1 MQFGRAIRS
10 ADSVGQFGRPRK
22 QQSTSPFV
30 PDPTSRNQGLPQ
42 FRPQKGECVPEAA
55 REELGHLIVSC
66 GAGSQGFWRR
76 SIGLA
81 AQVHGTFGAGVVFGD
96 RPAPPQAI
104 ESCFAAQVPTTFP
117 HLRQSSI
124 SPAPENTVTC
134 TKTQESIP
142 RKTKSAIADV
152 ATAPITHSFNRQS
165 LHPHPIRIRL
175 PPLEPQRPIHL
186 VRGDAGGAGGQ
197 V

>member
-1 MQFGRAIRS
+1 MGGGGRCN
-10 ADSVGQFGRPRK
+10 SVGQFGRPRK

-66 GAGSQGFWRR
+66 GAGAQDFWRR

-96 RPAPPQAI
+96 RPAPPQAV
-104 ESCFAAQVPTTFP
+104 ESCFVAQVPTIFP

-124 SPAPENTVTC
+124 SPAPIQHRTC
-134 TKTQESIP
+134 ARYSIIRQHPKSVGHANSDLRP
-142 RKTKSAIADV
+142 RSCPTPFRDPGSSTIR
-152 ATAPITHSFNRQS
+152 ATEG
-165 LHPHPIRIRL
+165 RL
-175 PPLEPQRPIHL
+175 C
-186 VRGDAGGAGGQ
+186 VRDYRA
-197 V
+197 